1 MNHDKFPSMQ
11 MNQKSKHSNSGF
23 KKWMQIL
30 AGEEL
35 LWSKNRTP
43 NWNSATKKKTT
54 AGNLAAE
61 RKSLCPAKKK
71 PSPRG
76 RGDAIATTDMSRQLQ
91 LRHFFA
97 AFVLNSIS
105 LWMHRDKIPQLQ
117 CQRSRWR
124 DGIADP
130 SCRRFEKMPSIGFA
144 SKATSRGSAFLEVC
158 SQHSGY
164 VPRCKDRQQEL
175 HDL

>member
-11 MNQKSKHSNSGF
+11 MNQKSKHNNSGF

-35 LWSKNRTP
+35 FWSKNRTP

-54 AGNLAAE
+54 AGNPAAE

-76 RGDAIATTDMSRQLQ
+76 RGKAIATTNMSRQLQ
-91 LRHFFA
+91 LRHFS
-97 AFVLNSIS
+97 LPLYSIQFLCKCIGTKYRNYNGRTFPRVAGDGWRVTGS
-105 LWMHRDKIPQLQ
+105 GWRVAGGGLKIYMTIKYFNKILLLIMIY
-117 CQRSRWR
+117 SYF
-124 DGIADP
+124 
-130 SCRRFEKMPSIGFA
+130 S
-144 SKATSRGSAFLEVC
+144 
-158 SQHSGY
+158 Y
-164 VPRCKDRQQEL
+164 
-175 HDL
+175 

>member
-11 MNQKSKHSNSGF
+11 MNQKSKHNNSGF

-35 LWSKNRTP
+35 FWSKNRTP

-54 AGNLAAE
+54 AGNPAAE

-76 RGDAIATTDMSRQLQ
+76 RGEAIATTNMSRQLQ
-91 LRHFFA
+91 LRHFS
-97 AFVLNSIS
+97 LPLYSIQFLCKCIGTKYRNYNANEADEETELQTPLADALRKCLQRQCIPGS
-105 LWMHRDKIPQLQ
+105 LQSTFRL
-117 CQRSRWR
+117 
-124 DGIADP
+124 
-130 SCRRFEKMPSIGFA
+130 
-144 SKATSRGSAFLEVC
+144 C
-158 SQHSGY
+158 SSM
-164 VPRCKDRQQEL
+164 
-175 HDL
+175 